1 MGNSMTMAEP
11 DAAVNPLKVGL
22 EAAHKVNP
30 CTLVIFG
37 ASGDLTQRKLV
48 PAIYNL
54 AVDGL
59 LPEPFAVLGAARS
72 QMTDDEFRA
81 KMRDAVNEHSRQQ
94 PVDKTIWGKLEK
106 NLFYEPGSYHE
117 DESYRELRER
127 FDAIDKQTGT
137 QGNRLFYLATPPSQF
152 PLITK
157 ALGDAGLITPHKSE
171 GPWTRVIFEKP
182 FGHDLSSARA
192 LGKEIHSILS
202 EDQVYRIDH
211 YLGKETVQNILVFR
225 LANGFFEPLWNSRYV
240 DHVQVTVAE
249 SVGVEGRASYYESA
263 GVVRDM
269 LQSHILQLLTL
280 LAMEPPA
287 TLGAN
292 AVRDEKV
299 KVLRSLRAYSAADVR
314 RNTVRGQYASGFIG
328 GAAVPGYREEPDI
341 APDSDTATYVALRLA
356 IDNWR
361 WAGTPFYVRV
371 GKRLPRRATEVAIT
385 FKAPP
390 LTLFGHA
397 GTSHSGPNVLGI
409 KIQPDE
415 GIYLAFSAKAPGL
428 KMHIDSVRMDFHY
441 ATSFGVPSPE
451 AYERLIVD
459 AMAGD
464 ATLFARHD
472 EVELSWEW
480 VDHILDVW
488 QQDGRVPLVHYDAG
502 SEGPVEADQLMQRD
516 GRVWRSI

>member
-1 MGNSMTMAEP
+1 M
-11 DAAVNPLKVGL
+11 
-22 EAAHKVNP
+22 
-30 CTLVIFG
+30 
-37 ASGDLTQRKLV
+37 
-48 PAIYNL
+48 
-54 AVDGL
+54 
-59 LPEPFAVLGAARS
+59 
-72 QMTDDEFRA
+72 
-81 KMRDAVNEHSRQQ
+81 
-94 PVDKTIWGKLEK
+94 
-106 NLFYEPGSYHE
+106 
-117 DESYRELRER
+117 
-127 FDAIDKQTGT
+127 
-137 QGNRLFYLATPPSQF
+137 
-152 PLITK
+152 
-157 ALGDAGLITPHKSE
+157 
-171 GPWTRVIFEKP
+171 
-182 FGHDLSSARA
+182 
-192 LGKEIHSILS
+192 
-202 EDQVYRIDH
+202 
-211 YLGKETVQNILVFR
+211 
-225 LANGFFEPLWNSRYV
+225 
-240 DHVQVTVAE
+240 
-249 SVGVEGRASYYESA
+249 
-263 GVVRDM
+263 
-269 LQSHILQLLTL
+269 
-280 LAMEPPA
+280 
-287 TLGAN
+287 
-292 AVRDEKV
+292 
-299 KVLRSLRAYSAADVR
+299 
-314 RNTVRGQYASGFIG
+314 RGQYASGFIG